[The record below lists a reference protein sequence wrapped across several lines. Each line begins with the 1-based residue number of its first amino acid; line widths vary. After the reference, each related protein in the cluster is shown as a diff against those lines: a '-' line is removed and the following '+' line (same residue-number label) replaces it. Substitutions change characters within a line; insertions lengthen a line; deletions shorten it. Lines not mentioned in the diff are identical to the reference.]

1 HEAVAIARYFRDLS
15 RARDA
20 FALHCFRKNASGM
33 TQVMLRLAQLWKG
46 FDLSLTTEAYLDRYF
61 TDDKLKALLASQWLT
76 YGVPPSQSPFALH
89 ATIASHYLDGA
100 YYPIGGAE
108 TIAQSIIPII
118 EAQGGKVLVSR
129 EVTEILMEEG
139 RAIGVRVRNFRTSR
153 QTDAQDPSEAQE
165 TYFAPVIISNVGA
178 ANTYLKLLPSD
189 VPIPFR
195 ESLKRYMEHHHPATT
210 VCLYVGFSK
219 DPRQLGFKGE
229 NHWIYE
235 QFDHE
240 AIAHHTDQLL
250 QGQPQQ
256 IYLSF
261 PSLKDPTAQ
270 KHTAE
275 LLSQVDY
282 SAFAPW
288 KDQPWLH
295 RGTDYQALKARITE
309 GLLATVDRHYPG
321 FADLVDYAELSTP
334 LTNEHFTAHPQG
346 AIYGLPVSP
355 ERFLPENAAW
365 MRAKTPIPGL
375 YLTGVD
381 LYVGGIVSAM
391 FSGLMTVSQIPDGM
405 ALPAIFSQAV
415 QQQMQAKQE
424 KQQDGCNAPNVANST
439 V

>member
-1 HEAVAIARYFRDLS
+1 MT
-15 RARDA
+15 A
-20 FALHCFRKNASGM
+20 FALYCFQKNVNGV
-33 TQVMLRLAQLWKG
+33 TRLMLRLAQLWKG
-46 FDLSLTTEAYLDRYF
+46 FDLALTTQAYLDRHF
-61 TDDKLKALLASQWLT
+61 TDDKLKALLVSQWLD

-108 TIAQSIIPII
+108 TIAQSIIPLI
-118 EAQGGKVLVSR
+118 EAQGGKMLVNR

-139 RAIGVRVRNFRTSR
+139 RAIGVRVRHLRARR
-153 QTDAQDPSEAQE
+153 QTDAQDASEAQE
-165 TYFAPVIISNVGA
+165 TYFAPVVISNIGV

-189 VPIPFR
+189 VPLPFR
-195 ESLKRYMEHHHPATT
+195 ESLKRYMEHHHPTTT
-210 VCLYVGFSK
+210 VCLYVGFSA
-219 DPRQLGFKGE
+219 DPRQLGFRGE

-295 RGTDYQALKARITE
+295 RDTDYQALKAQITA
-309 GLLATVDRHYPG
+309 GLLAAVDRHYPG

-346 AIYGLPVSP
+346 AIYGLPFSS
-355 ERFLPENAAW
+355 ERLSSENAAW
-365 MRAKTPIPGL
+365 TRAKTPIPGL

-381 LYVGGIVSAM
+381 LYMGGIVPAL
-391 FSGLMTVSQIPDGM
+391 FSGVMTVSQLPDGM

-415 QQQMQAKQE
+415 QQQMQAKQ
-424 KQQDGCNAPNVANST
+424 GT
-439 V
+439 